1 MKKLSL
7 MLALFLLPVAVY
19 GAEPYAERPHW
30 SLEVKGGMFY
40 PDIENWKDYFGSDK
54 TSHYAAT
61 LAYKLIRQIEI
72 GMEGGY
78 IRDKGQGF
86 AIIHNEPAGS
96 VTYELYPLEA
106 FILLRGVF
114 SEGQWLVPYV
124 GGGWT
129 RMYYREKVEFQ
140 EDVKGYTDGYHGRAG
155 IQLLLDGLDQ
165 DAANSFY
172 LEYGVHHTY
181 LFFEAQYTRAMI
193 DTVATATTPSEKIN
207 LGGTSFLAGLLFEF

>member
-1 MKKLSL
+1 
-7 MLALFLLPVAVY
+7 
-19 GAEPYAERPHW
+19 
-30 SLEVKGGMFY
+30 MFY

-72 GMEGGY
+72 GIEGGY
-78 IRDKGQGF
+78 MRDKGQGF
-86 AIIHNEPAGS
+86 ALLHNQPAGN
-96 VTYELYPLEA
+96 VTYELFPLQA
-106 FILLRGVF
+106 FILVRGVF
-114 SEGQWLVPYV
+114 TDGQMFVPYV

-140 EDVKGYTDGYHGRAG
+140 EDVKGYTDGYHGKAG
-155 IQLLLDGLDQ
+155 IQILLDPLDQ

-172 LEYGVHHTY
+172 LEYGVFHTY
-181 LFFEAQYTRAMI
+181 LFFEAQYSRAMI
-193 DTVATATTPSEKIN
+193 DTVATVITPSEKIN

>member
-7 MLALFLLPVAVY
+7 MLALFLLPVVVY
-19 GAEPYAERPHW
+19 GADPSAERSHW
-30 SLEVKGGMFY
+30 SLELKGGMFY
-40 PDIENWKDYFGSDK
+40 PDIENWKNYYGSDK
-54 TSHYAAT
+54 TSHYAAA
-61 LAYKLIRQIEI
+61 LAYKLFRQLEVGI
-72 GMEGGY
+72 EGGY
-78 IRDKGQGF
+78 IRDKGQGL
-86 AIIHNEPAGS
+86 APGHGTTAGS
-96 VTYELYPLEA
+96 VTYELFPLEA

-114 SEGQWLVPYV
+114 SERQWLVPYA

-129 RMYYREKVEFQ
+129 RMYYQEKIEFQ
-140 EDVKGYTDGYHGRAG
+140 DTIKGYTDGYHGRAG

-193 DTVATATTPSEKIN
+193 EDLSGQSIN
-207 LGGTSFLAGLLFEF
+207 LGGTSYLAGLLFEF